1 MMKHVN
7 LYNTAYHC
15 HQGACN
21 PLALI
26 HALSV
31 SIKDMSQ
38 LEVRNNTC
46 VKYILGHILFLCGV
60 GLGPDEQTMTE
71 FINLMNTHD
80 ASSKE
85 STGATS

>member
-1 MMKHVN
+1 MNHVN
-7 LYNTAYHC
+7 LYNLALNC
-15 HQGACN
+15 HHSACN

-26 HALSV
+26 NALSV
-31 SIKDMSQ
+31 SIKDMSRE
-38 LEVRNNTC
+38 EVRNSAC

-85 STGATS
+85 STRVTS